1 MGSSDK
7 TPHRL
12 GRGDFIRGLASV
24 VIGASLADGEAS
36 AEPLSHHHPHET
48 TFQLVADR
56 LAGSPSMVL
65 PDAAQADLDD
75 AVSDMVDA
83 FGVFRETLTDT
94 MRRKMLF
101 PLDKSERTKSRPS
114 DPPWPETDSFGAVLT
129 WCVPGWGLT
138 IGELNFPQRSAFEA
152 FLRTALGV
160 SGYDMVVAI
169 RNRQHVIGVLE
180 TYATSDVIAAA
191 MKHFPDKTFANL
203 GELLEALKNA
213 RIPVPPDAVRAV
225 NVGGLNPTTIKPGID
240 DWVKEPHPLER
251 QRQFKSYAIAV
262 FGTPGDG
269 TWAVRIEGHHLSV
282 NLTFLRKG
290 DKWEVHGTPIF
301 VGAFPIIVPPPVTPT
316 HSDPHAWDNPLTWQQ
331 GQSLGLALTLN
342 IKRFW
347 SALPEQQRADAFR
360 KPEMFSQKAPL
371 RNETPVSTMLTALDL
386 RPDTQKIVSTGPYIA
401 TNGSSLPPA
410 ARRHLAA
417 VFDELLSVLHP
428 AVAVAYRSRLD
439 TALKGEKIVA
449 TWAGGDL
456 AEQGSQH
463 FSSIAVGTFLVEL
476 LQTPQYS
483 VSNTQLPWSNHL
495 HVMLR
500 DLQSPVWGDPLAYHE
515 QHDHQHD
522 SA

>member
-1 MGSSDK
+1 
-7 TPHRL
+7 
-12 GRGDFIRGLASV
+12 
-24 VIGASLADGEAS
+24 
-36 AEPLSHHHPHET
+36 
-48 TFQLVADR
+48 
-56 LAGSPSMVL
+56 
-65 PDAAQADLDD
+65 
-75 AVSDMVDA
+75 
-83 FGVFRETLTDT
+83 
-94 MRRKMLF
+94 LF
-101 PLDKSERTKSRPS
+101 PLDASQRFEGRDSIPPLPNTPS
-114 DPPWPETDSFGAVLT
+114 FCAVLV

-138 IGELNFPQRSAFEA
+138 IGELNFSQRSAFEA

-160 SGYDMVVAI
+160 AGYDMVAAI
-169 RNRQHVIGVLE
+169 RNRQHVIGALE
-180 TYATSDVIAAA
+180 KNATSKVIDDAV
-191 MKHFPDKTFANL
+191 KHLPDKSFANL
-203 GELLEALKNA
+203 GELLDALKA
-213 RIPVPPDAVRAV
+213 AGIPVQPESVRAV
-225 NVGGLNPTTIKPGID
+225 NVGGLNPLTVPPYVDNWAKNPAGPT
-240 DWVKEPHPLER
+240 ER
-251 QRQFKSYAIAV
+251 QRQFQNYAIAV

-282 NLTFLRKG
+282 NLTFLRIG

-301 VGAFPIIVPPPVTPT
+301 VGAYPIIVPPPIVPT

-331 GQSLGLALTLN
+331 GQNLGLALTRN

-347 SALPEQQRADAFR
+347 SALPEQQRAQAFR
-360 KPEMFSQKAPL
+360 KPEMFAQRAPL
-371 RNETPVSTMLTALDL
+371 LNETQVATMLTALDTK
-386 RPDTQKIVSTGPYIA
+386 PSIDNIENSGPYIS
-401 TNGSSLPPA
+401 TNGGSLSAA
-410 ARRHLAA
+410 ARRYLAG

-428 AVAVAYRSRLD
+428 AVASAYRGRLER
-439 TALKGEKIVA
+439 ALQTESIVA

-483 VSNTQLPWSNHL
+483 VSNTRLPWSNHL